1 MVIVKFF
8 NLIRSNHGV
17 KEITV
22 KAGTISEIIV
32 QIRNLY
38 PQITLQELHDAVLF
52 INKQKVMHFN
62 RFSELIKDGD
72 EIVFTNFVGG
82 G

>member
-1 MVIVKFF
+1 MVTVKFF

-17 KEITV
+17 QQLTV
-22 KAGTISEIIV
+22 SPGTIENIMIE
-32 QIRNLY
+32 IRNIY
-38 PQITLQELHDAVLF
+38 PQITLQELHDAILF
-52 INKQKVMHFN
+52 INKQKVMHLK
-62 RFSELIKDGD
+62 RFKEVVKDGD